1 MYHEEDADL
10 SIIQGRKVAIIGYG
24 SQGHAHAL
32 NLRDS
37 GVDVRVGLK
46 DGSPSRAKAEAE
58 GLRVVSV
65 AEAVKESTVIM
76 ILAPDHLQRHI
87 YTDSILPNLKDGDA
101 LFFGHGFNIRFG
113 YIKPTASVDVCMV
126 APKGPGHL
134 VRREYAAGR
143 GVPVIVAVEQDST
156 GNAWPLTLSYAKA
169 IGGLRAGGILTT
181 FTEET
186 ETDLFGEQSV
196 LCGGASQLVMYGF
209 EVLTEA
215 GYQPEVAYFEC
226 LHELKLI
233 VDLMYEGGIAKQRWS
248 VSDTAEFGDYVS
260 GPQAAQRVAKPI
272 VLIAEE
278 LSPAT
283 LEALGPDFEVV
294 NCDGANRAELLA
306 ALAKGVDAV
315 LIRSATKMDAEAI
328 AAAKGL
334 KVIARAGVGLDN
346 VDIPAATAAGVMVVN
361 APTSNIVSAAELAI
375 ALLMASARFV
385 SPAHAALRNGKWA
398 RSKYTG
404 AEIFEKTLGIVGFGR
419 IGQLVAH
426 RMQAFGMD
434 VVAYDPYLQP
444 ARAAQLGVR
453 LVELDELLKVSDFI
467 TIHLP
472 KTKETANLIGVEA
485 LKKVKSTVRI
495 INAAR
500 GGVLDE
506 AALFDAITE
515 GRVAGAGLD
524 VFSTEP
530 CTDSPLFTL
539 DQVVATPHLGAS
551 TDEAQERA
559 GIAVA
564 VSVRKALAGELVP
577 DAVNVKGGAIHE
589 EIRPSLPLVEKMA
602 QIATAIAGEA
612 PVSMDLTVKGEISE
626 HDSSIL
632 ATSALKGALL
642 GCGLLDVTYV
652 NAPALAAERGVTSS
666 VTTDPESPEYRSMIS
681 LRAALAD
688 GKIVTV
694 DGTLMGIRKVE
705 KIIAIDSFD
714 LDLPPTE
721 NLLFLRYSD
730 KPGVVG
736 AVGNALGKAGINI
749 AGMQVARSSAGGNA
763 LMALTVDSQIS
774 DELITSV
781 KKETGAELVRSV
793 TLVG

>member
-1 MYHEEDADL
+1 VT
-10 SIIQGRKVAIIGYG
+10 ITKKV
-24 SQGHAHAL
+24 
-32 NLRDS
+32 
-37 GVDVRVGLK
+37 V
-46 DGSPSRAKAEAE
+46 
-58 GLRVVSV
+58 
-65 AEAVKESTVIM
+65 
-76 ILAPDHLQRHI
+76 
-87 YTDSILPNLKDGDA
+87 
-101 LFFGHGFNIRFG
+101 
-113 YIKPTASVDVCMV
+113 
-126 APKGPGHL
+126 
-134 VRREYAAGR
+134 
-143 GVPVIVAVEQDST
+143 
-156 GNAWPLTLSYAKA
+156 
-169 IGGLRAGGILTT
+169 
-181 FTEET
+181 
-186 ETDLFGEQSV
+186 
-196 LCGGASQLVMYGF
+196 
-209 EVLTEA
+209 
-215 GYQPEVAYFEC
+215 
-226 LHELKLI
+226 
-233 VDLMYEGGIAKQRWS
+233 
-248 VSDTAEFGDYVS
+248 
-260 GPQAAQRVAKPI
+260 QRVPKPI

-375 ALLMASARFV
+375 SLLMASARFI

-404 AEIFEKTLGIVGFGR
+404 AELFEKTLGIVGFGR

-472 KTKETANLIGVEA
+472 KTKETANLIGIDA
-485 LKKVKSTVRI
+485 LKKVKPSVRI

-506 AALFDAITE
+506 TALFDAITQ
-515 GRVAGAGLD
+515 GRVAGAGID
-524 VFSTEP
+524 VYSTEP

-577 DAVNVKGGAIHE
+577 DAVNVKGGAIDE

-602 QIATAIAGEA
+602 QIATAFAGEA
-612 PVSMDLTVKGEISE
+612 PVSMDISVRGEISG
-626 HDSSIL
+626 HDSTIL

-642 GCGLLDVTYV
+642 ACGVNDVTYV
-652 NAPALAAERGVTSS
+652 NAPALAAERGLTSAVS
-666 VTTDPESPEYRSMIS
+666 TDPESPEYRNMIS

-688 GKIVTV
+688 GKFVTV
-694 DGTLMGIRKVE
+694 DGTLVGIRKDE

-714 LDLPPTE
+714 LDLAPTE
-721 NLLFLRYSD
+721 NLLFLRYVD

-749 AGMQVARSSAGGNA
+749 AGMQVARSSAGGSA
-763 LMALTVDSQIS
+763 LMAITVDSQIS
-774 DELITSV
+774 DDLLSTV

>member
-1 MYHEEDADL
+1 MTT
-10 SIIQGRKVAIIGYG
+10 K
-24 SQGHAHAL
+24 
-32 NLRDS
+32 
-37 GVDVRVGLK
+37 
-46 DGSPSRAKAEAE
+46 
-58 GLRVVSV
+58 
-65 AEAVKESTVIM
+65 KE
-76 ILAPDHLQRHI
+76 
-87 YTDSILPNLKDGDA
+87 
-101 LFFGHGFNIRFG
+101 
-113 YIKPTASVDVCMV
+113 
-126 APKGPGHL
+126 
-134 VRREYAAGR
+134 
-143 GVPVIVAVEQDST
+143 
-156 GNAWPLTLSYAKA
+156 
-169 IGGLRAGGILTT
+169 
-181 FTEET
+181 
-186 ETDLFGEQSV
+186 
-196 LCGGASQLVMYGF
+196 
-209 EVLTEA
+209 
-215 GYQPEVAYFEC
+215 
-226 LHELKLI
+226 
-233 VDLMYEGGIAKQRWS
+233 
-248 VSDTAEFGDYVS
+248 
-260 GPQAAQRVAKPI
+260 AQRVGKPV

-283 LEALGPDFEVV
+283 LEALGPDFEVR
-294 NCDGANRAELLA
+294 NCDGANRDELLA

-328 AAAKGL
+328 GAAKGL

-346 VDIPAATAAGVMVVN
+346 VDIPAATTAGVMVVN

-375 ALLMASARFV
+375 SLLLASARFI

-404 AEIFEKTLGIVGFGR
+404 AELFEKTLGIVGFGR

-426 RMQAFGMD
+426 RMQAFGMN

-444 ARAAQLGVR
+444 ARAAQLGVS
-453 LVELDELLKVSDFI
+453 LVTLDELLAQSDFI

-485 LKKVKSTVRI
+485 LKKVKPAVRI

-506 AALFDAITE
+506 AALYDAITE

-564 VSVRKALAGELVP
+564 VSVRKALSGELVP
-577 DAVNVKGGAIHE
+577 DAVNVKGGAVDE

-602 QIATAIAGEA
+602 QIATVLAGEI
-612 PVSMDLTVKGEISE
+612 PVSMDVHVRGDISV

-632 ATSALKGALL
+632 AISALKGALIAT
-642 GCGLLDVTYV
+642 GAEEVTYV
-652 NAPALAAERGVTSS
+652 NAPGLAAERGVTSTVDS
-666 VTTDPESPEYRSMIS
+666 SAESPEYRSMIS
-681 LRAALAD
+681 LHCALSN
-688 GKIVTV
+688 GKAITV

-705 KIIAIDSFD
+705 KIIAIDGFD

-721 NLLFLRYSD
+721 NLLFLRYAD
-730 KPGVVG
+730 RPGVVG
-736 AVGNALGKAGINI
+736 AVGNVLGQSKINI
-749 AGMQVARSSAGGNA
+749 AGMQVARSSAGGEA
-763 LMALTVDSQIS
+763 LMALTVDSPVGADIAAK
-774 DELITSV
+774 V
-781 KKETGAELVRSV
+781 AKESGAELVRSV
-793 TLVG
+793 TLVN

>member
-1 MYHEEDADL
+1 MITKRE
-10 SIIQGRKVAIIGYG
+10 
-24 SQGHAHAL
+24 
-32 NLRDS
+32 
-37 GVDVRVGLK
+37 VR
-46 DGSPSRAKAEAE
+46 
-58 GLRVVSV
+58 
-65 AEAVKESTVIM
+65 
-76 ILAPDHLQRHI
+76 
-87 YTDSILPNLKDGDA
+87 
-101 LFFGHGFNIRFG
+101 
-113 YIKPTASVDVCMV
+113 
-126 APKGPGHL
+126 
-134 VRREYAAGR
+134 
-143 GVPVIVAVEQDST
+143 
-156 GNAWPLTLSYAKA
+156 
-169 IGGLRAGGILTT
+169 
-181 FTEET
+181 
-186 ETDLFGEQSV
+186 
-196 LCGGASQLVMYGF
+196 
-209 EVLTEA
+209 
-215 GYQPEVAYFEC
+215 
-226 LHELKLI
+226 
-233 VDLMYEGGIAKQRWS
+233 
-248 VSDTAEFGDYVS
+248 
-260 GPQAAQRVAKPI
+260 RVAKPV

-278 LSPAT
+278 LSSAT
-283 LEALGPDFEVV
+283 LDALGPDFEVR

-306 ALAKGVDAV
+306 ALGAGVDAV

-375 ALLMASARFV
+375 SLLLASARFI
-385 SPAHAALRNGKWA
+385 SPAHAALKAGKWA

-404 AEIFEKTLGIVGFGR
+404 AELFEKTLGVVGFGR

-426 RMQAFGMD
+426 RMQAFGMN

-444 ARAAQLGVR
+444 AKAAQLGVE
-453 LVELDELLKVSDFI
+453 LVELDELLKRSDFI

-485 LKKVKSTVRI
+485 LKKVKKEVRI

-506 AALFDAITE
+506 AALYDAITE

-524 VFSTEP
+524 VYVTEP
-530 CTDSPLFTL
+530 CTDSPLFQL

-577 DAVNVKGGAIHE
+577 DAVNVKGGAIHD

-602 QIATAIAGEA
+602 QIATAIAGET
-612 PVSMDLTVKGEISE
+612 PVSMDITVKGDISG

-632 ATSALKGALL
+632 AISALKGVLVAS
-642 GCGLLDVTYV
+642 GCEDVTYV
-652 NAPALAAERGVTSS
+652 NAPGLAAERGVTSS
-666 VTTDPESPEYRSMIS
+666 VTTTPESHVYRSMIS
-681 LRAALAD
+681 LHAALSN
-688 GKIVTV
+688 GKSIKV
-694 DGTLMGIRKVE
+694 DGTLMGIRKTE

-714 LDLPPTE
+714 LDLPPTD
-721 NLLFLRYSD
+721 NLLFLRYAD

-736 AVGNALGKAGINI
+736 TVGNALGTAKINI
-749 AGMQVARSSAGGNA
+749 AGMQVARESAGGSA
-763 LMALTVDSQIS
+763 LMAITVDSPVS
-774 DELITSV
+774 DAVAETV

-793 TLVG
+793 TLVN